1 MNQLDRLEAL
11 AQRLI
16 EGVFNRIFQTQSDAV
31 EEGYTNIEHKT
42 ATREVLVL
50 AAHSE
55 VAARWTLQLE
65 DRCFRLGEPV
75 VTIGRALD
83 NDIVLSDPTIS
94 RYHAQLRWRD
104 GRYYL
109 YPAEQVSLNGGS
121 GQPAE
126 LAKKTKR
133 LPAQTT
139 LNSRAVVQSPLD
151 PGDVLTLGETTIWIT
166 LSPEAP

>member
-11 AQRLI
+11 AQRFV
-16 EGVFNRIFQTQSDAV
+16 EGVFNRIFNAQSDSV
-31 EEGYTNIEHKT
+31 EEDYTNIEHKI

-55 VAARWTLQLE
+55 AAARWMLQLE

-104 GRYYL
+104 GRYHL
-109 YPAEQVSLNGGS
+109 YPAERIALNGAS
-121 GQPAE
+121 GQPVE

-133 LPAQTT
+133 LPAQTS
-139 LNSRAVVQSPLD
+139 LNSRAVAQSPLD
-151 PGDVLTLGETTIWIT
+151 PGDVLTLGETIIRIT
-166 LSPEAP
+166 LSSETP